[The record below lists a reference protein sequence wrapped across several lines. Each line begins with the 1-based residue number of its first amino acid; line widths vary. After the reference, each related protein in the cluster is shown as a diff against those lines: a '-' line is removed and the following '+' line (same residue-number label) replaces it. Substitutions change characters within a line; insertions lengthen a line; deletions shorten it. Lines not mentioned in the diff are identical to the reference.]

1 MRRPPAL
8 RGVLVSTR
16 RFARDSP
23 LAAAGAVI
31 IAGWLLV
38 ALLAPVIAPHDPLAQ
53 SEAFYAHPSWNHPF
67 GTDELGRDVLSR
79 VLYGA
84 RTSFPVAVIV
94 VSTSLLIGLIIG
106 GVAGFIGGFVN
117 QAMMRFVELFL
128 AFPAIVLAMAV
139 AAAFGPSLH
148 NAVIALVVVSW
159 PQYARLAR
167 GAVLATRHEEYVLS
181 SRLLGASTPRALRV
195 EVFPNVIGPIFV
207 LATLELGN
215 AILLL
220 ASLSFLGLG
229 VRPPTPEWGG
239 MVATGALDFT
249 RWWVGTF
256 AGLAILLAV
265 LGFNLVGDALRDRL
279 DPQTGRPRAI

>member
-1 MRRPPAL
+1 VNRLPAL
-8 RGVLVSTR
+8 RHVPASAW
-16 RFARDSP
+16 RFAHHSP

-31 IAGWLLV
+31 IVGWLLV
-38 ALLAPVIAPHDPLAQ
+38 ALLAPIIAPHDPLAQ
-53 SEAFYAHPSWNHPF
+53 SEALYAHPSWDHPF
-67 GTDELGRDVLSR
+67 GTDELGRDVMSR

-84 RTSFPVAVIV
+84 RTSFPVAAIV
-94 VSTSLLIGLIIG
+94 VSTSLLIGLVIG
-106 GVAGFIGGFVN
+106 GVAGLLGGFVD

-148 NAVIALVVVSW
+148 NAVIALVAVSW
-159 PQYARLAR
+159 PLYARLAR
-167 GAVLATRHEEYVLS
+167 GAVLATRQEEYVLS
-181 SRLLGASTPRALRV
+181 SRLLGASTPQVLRV
-195 EVFPNVIGPIFV
+195 EIFPNVIGPIAV
-207 LATLELGN
+207 LATVELGN

-229 VRPPTPEWGG
+229 VRPPTAEWGG

-256 AGLAILLAV
+256 AGLAILLTV

-279 DPQTGRPRAI
+279 DPRTGRARAV